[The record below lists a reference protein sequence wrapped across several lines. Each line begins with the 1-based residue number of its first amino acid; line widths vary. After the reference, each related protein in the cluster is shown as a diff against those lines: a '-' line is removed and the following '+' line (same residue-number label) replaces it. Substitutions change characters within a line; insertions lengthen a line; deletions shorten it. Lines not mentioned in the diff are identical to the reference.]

1 MDTQN
6 RGSRW
11 SHLCY
16 SCCSIFSE
24 AREIS
29 EAQHFFP
36 EKEDGYRL
44 PHTKES
50 LEGGNRDGCR
60 LCSLIWIRR
69 LNFGEKSKI
78 PWPDWD
84 DLHPDD
90 SVELRYGFA
99 SGTDGYTAMGLWRWN
114 DKSHNTMQTLFLNV
128 EETTDEFA
136 ASIPREQSELAQNTN
151 TGSEQAISLVQKFLA
166 DCLASHNCSMPNED
180 GWAPTRLI
188 DLGESPSSAPRL
200 VSTQSL
206 QRPVRWMTL
215 SHCWGTRQPCILVES
230 NMSQF
235 MDEIPRSDLSRTFS
249 DAFAITK
256 KLGVRYLWI
265 DSICIIQHDEDDWR
279 REAPTMSKVYSMSLC
294 TISAS
299 HAADGS
305 GGCFSDRNPW
315 TVLPC
320 VVPSPF
326 SMDPNAPPFLIH
338 GEKLED
344 RWNRDIPEAPL
355 YQRAWVFQER
365 LLSPRTLFF
374 GKHQILWGCG
384 QHELCESFPRGVP
397 SQADQIWWQFVGD
410 RRRFRHLLLESA
422 NDKPFEAEWS
432 QTVQQYSKTQL
443 TFPSDREVA
452 FQGLPNQLL
461 EKRDTKQA
469 YGVWIDESLPWAL
482 LWSPLEKVQE
492 RPVDYLAPSW
502 SWMTLNTPIS
512 FGNWYPHGKGLL
524 KAVGLTTSGLGGTN
538 RLGKAENDGLVL
550 EGILKVAFH
559 KTKTTDESRVRH
571 MISQTPDRVEEMIQ
585 LPTFKRA
592 EDLKI
597 VGSMLRSES
606 SGTEWTRPSETEW
619 TDMITL
625 DSAEESPIGDIVICL
640 PVVMHFHRTGVPWRL
655 EGLILEPVPQPLSN
669 STALSTSQSEG
680 DKLLP
685 VFRRIGSYSLM
696 HRACWVA
703 TTSEVRFMLV

>member
-1 MDTQN
+1 MDNQN

-11 SHLCY
+11 SHLCG

-24 AREIS
+24 TTEIS

-36 EKEDGYRL
+36 GKEDGYRL

-50 LEGGNRDGCR
+50 LETGNRDGCR
-60 LCSLIWIRR
+60 LCSLIWLRR

-78 PWPDWD
+78 PWSDWD

-90 SVELRYGFA
+90 NVELRYGFA
-99 SGTDGYTAMGLWRWN
+99 SGTDGYIAMGVWRWN
-114 DKSHNTMQTLFLNV
+114 EKSHNTMQTVFFNV
-128 EETTDEFA
+128 EETT
-136 ASIPREQSELAQNTN
+136 
-151 TGSEQAISLVQKFLA
+151 
-166 DCLASHNCSMPNED
+166 
-180 GWAPTRLI
+180 
-188 DLGESPSSAPRL
+188 
-200 VSTQSL
+200 
-206 QRPVRWMTL
+206 VRWMTL
-215 SHCWGTRQPCILVES
+215 SHCWGTRQPCILLQS
-230 NMSQF
+230 NMAQF

-249 DAFAITK
+249 DAFIITK

-279 REAPTMSKVYSMSLC
+279 QEAPTMSKVYSMSVC

-305 GGCFSDRNPW
+305 GGCFSDRNPC
-315 TVLPC
+315 TVFPC

-326 SMDPNAPPFLIH
+326 SMDSKAPPFLIH

-355 YQRAWVFQER
+355 HQRAWVFQER

-384 QHELCESFPRGVP
+384 QHEVCESFPRGVP
-397 SQADQIWWQFVGD
+397 SQPDQTWWQFVGD

-422 NDKPFEAEWS
+422 DDKPFEAEWS

-443 TFPSDREVA
+443 TFPSDRVVA
-452 FQGLPNQLL
+452 FSGLPNQLL
-461 EKRDTKQA
+461 EKRDTKHA
-469 YGVWIDESLPWAL
+469 YGIWIDESLPWAL
-482 LWSPLEKVQE
+482 LWSPLEKVQG

-524 KAVGLTTSGLGGTN
+524 KAVCLTTSGIGGTN

-550 EGILKVAFH
+550 EGTLKMAFY
-559 KTKTTDESRVRH
+559 KKNTTDEGRVRH
-571 MISQTPDRVEEMIQ
+571 MISQTQDRAEEMIQ
-585 LPTFKRA
+585 LPTFKSA
-592 EDLKI
+592 EDWKI
-597 VGSMLRSES
+597 VASMLWSES
-606 SGTEWTRPSETEW
+606 SETEW

-640 PVVMHFHRTGVPWRL
+640 PVVMHFHRTGVPWRF
-655 EGLILEPVPQPLSN
+655 EGLILEPVLQPPSN
-669 STALSTSQSEG
+669 SIALSTSQSEG